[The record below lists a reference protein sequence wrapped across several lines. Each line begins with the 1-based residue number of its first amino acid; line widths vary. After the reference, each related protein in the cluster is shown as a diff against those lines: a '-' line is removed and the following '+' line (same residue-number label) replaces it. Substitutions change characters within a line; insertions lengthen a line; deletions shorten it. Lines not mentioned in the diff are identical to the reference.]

1 MLHMFLCTS
10 RMRFTRSW
18 TTFVDLRTKCVTAVQ
33 QCLFGTVLWHENN
46 KIRLRE
52 MCLRGPSDVCPL
64 ISLVRSQKNGH
75 RFGEAN
81 FADPG
86 EISNEL
92 HDDQPLTNG
101 ASTGRA
107 LFLWMC
113 PHLLNR
119 KRVRAERQRDPRAF
133 CWLCICLQDH
143 ILGSFADPCLP
154 LLRVLCPCQIHST
167 TRKWSGLS

>member
-1 MLHMFLCTS
+1 M
-10 RMRFTRSW
+10 
-18 TTFVDLRTKCVTAVQ
+18 
-33 QCLFGTVLWHENN
+33 VLWHENSRM
-46 KIRLRE
+46 RLRE
-52 MCLRGPSDVCPL
+52 MCQRGLFSRSSDVCPL

-86 EISNEL
+86 EISDEL
-92 HDDQPLTNG
+92 HDDQPPANS

-119 KRVRAERQRDPRAF
+119 KRVRAERRQRDPRAF
-133 CWLCICLQDH
+133 CSLCICLQDH

-154 LLRVLCPCQIHST
+154 LLRILCPCQMHST
-167 TRKWSGLS
+167 TRKWSGLG

>member
-92 HDDQPLTNG
+92 HDDQPPANS
-101 ASTGRA
+101 ASTGCT
-107 LFLWMC
+107 LFLNVSRSVEQKVG
-113 PHLLNR
+113 PSGA
-119 KRVRAERQRDPRAF
+119 AEGPSCILFTLYLFTRSLT
-133 CWLCICLQDH
+133 WLVHRSMSATH
-143 ILGSFADPCLP
+143 ILCL
-154 LLRVLCPCQIHST
+154 CQIHST
-167 TRKWSGLS
+167 TRK